1 MTRRSADVAAF
12 RDRFDTWARDRLGA
26 DDAPRGEYD
35 TVADRA
41 YSALRRSGDPDRA
54 VEAASS
60 ELAEHH
66 GFSMGVVNERS
77 LRAAIELW
85 SKGAMEREE

>member
-12 RDRFDTWARDRLGA
+12 RDRFDTWACDRLGA

-35 TVADRA
+35 TAADQA
-41 YSALRRSGDPDRA
+41 YSALRRGGDPDRA
-54 VEAASS
+54 VEAACS
-60 ELAEHH
+60 ELAERY

-85 SKGAMEREE
+85 SKGTVGREE